1 MVMKKD
7 GFHTAA
13 VVTHPRAAF
22 SNLTRGE
29 RGTASLRAISVHSDM
44 PDREAVLTQLD
55 RILRSSDFDAS
66 ARNRA
71 FLRYVVNETLSG
83 RSEYI
88 KGYTIAQEVFHRDSD
103 FDPQLDPVVRIEASR
118 LRRSLERYYLTAGRR
133 DRIRLDLPKGG
144 YVPRFELSDGHSDA
158 DVMGQIVELPDASAP
173 ALRTLP
179 SIVVLPFEPLGEEP
193 CLVQLARGIAE
204 ELIDQLLHFDNLI
217 VVGDALNARS
227 VLPGTHASAARFAD
241 ASYVLKGSVR
251 IAGGRLRLSAHML
264 DADNGRYIWAQ
275 SFDRQANGDDIL
287 ATQEDIATIV
297 ASRIA
302 SPEGVIAGLRQP
314 GIT

>member
-7 GFHTAA
+7 AFHAAA
-13 VVTHPRAAF
+13 VVTHPHAAF
-22 SNLTRGE
+22 NNLGRGD
-29 RGTASLRAISVHSDM
+29 RRTASLRAISVHSDL

-71 FLRYVVNETLSG
+71 FLRYVVNETLAG

-144 YVPRFELSDGHSDA
+144 YVPRFELTDGHADT
-158 DVMGQIVELPDASAP
+158 DVMGQIVELPEASAP
-173 ALRTLP
+173 TLRALP
-179 SIVVLPFEPLGEEP
+179 SIIVLPFEPLGEEP

-217 VVGDALNARS
+217 VVGDTLNARGA
-227 VLPGTHASAARFAD
+227 LPGARVPTPRLAD

-275 SFDRQANGDDIL
+275 SFDRPASDDDIL
-287 ATQEDIATIV
+287 ATQEDIAAVV

-302 SPEGVIAGLRQP
+302 SPEGLIAGLRQP
-314 GIT
+314 ALT

>member
-1 MVMKKD
+1 MKKD
-7 GFHTAA
+7 GFHAAA
-13 VVTHPRAAF
+13 VVAHPHASF
-22 SNLTRGE
+22 SRINRGDL
-29 RGTASLRAISVHSDM
+29 RPAPLRAVSIHAEM

-71 FLRYVVNETLSG
+71 FLRYVVNETLAG

-88 KGYTIAQEVFHRDSD
+88 KGYTIAQEVFHRDPD

-144 YVPRFELSDGHSDA
+144 YVPRFELSDGHPDA
-158 DVMGQIVELPDASAP
+158 DVRGQIVELSEPNLP
-173 ALRTLP
+173 AVRALP
-179 SIVVLPFEPLGEEP
+179 SVVVLPFEPLGEEP

-217 VVGDALNARS
+217 VIADTMGSRNTLLGVRA
-227 VLPGTHASAARFAD
+227 PGSRMAD

-251 IAGGRLRLSAHML
+251 IANGRLRLSAHML
-264 DADNGRYIWAQ
+264 DADSGRYVWAQ
-275 SFDRQANGDDIL
+275 SFDRQMSDKDVL
-287 ATQEDIATIV
+287 ATQEDIAAMV

-314 GIT
+314 ALT

>member
-1 MVMKKD
+1 MKKD
-7 GFHTAA
+7 GFHAVAA
-13 VVTHPRAAF
+13 ATHPHAAF
-22 SNLTRGE
+22 SGIHRTE
-29 RGTASLRAISVHSDM
+29 RRAAPLRPVSIHSDM

-71 FLRYVVNETLSG
+71 FLRYVVNETLAG

-144 YVPRFELSDGHSDA
+144 YVPRFELSDGHLDA
-158 DVMGQIVELPDASAP
+158 DVLGQVVEIPEPNTP

-179 SIVVLPFEPLGEEP
+179 SVVVLPFEPLGEES

-217 VVGDALNARS
+217 VVGDTMAPRNISTSARA
-227 VLPGTHASAARFAD
+227 PAARLAD
-241 ASYVLKGSVR
+241 ANYILKGSVR
-251 IAGGRLRLSAHML
+251 IAGGRLRVSAHMQ
-264 DADNGRYIWAQ
+264 DADSGRYVWAQ
-275 SFDRQANGDDIL
+275 SFDRQMNDDDIL
-287 ATQEDIATIV
+287 ATQEDIAAIV
-297 ASRIA
+297 ANRIA
-302 SPEGVIAGLRQP
+302 SPEGVIAGLQP
-314 GIT
+314 PGVT